1 MYMCIYIHMYMYIHI
16 HIYVYTY
23 AYIYIYIHAH
33 THRCQASVFSLVLSC
48 LNKNLKRRTLKH
60 LARHSSQTGHV
71 IDLGSWADCVIALKS

>member
-1 MYMCIYIHMYMYIHI
+1 MH
-16 HIYVYTY
+16 
-23 AYIYIYIHAH
+23 IYIYIHAH